1 MFIEVNSIEKNCQ
14 VLVNLDEVIEI
25 APLAT
30 GGCHLFFV
38 DSASVGGKNAMKV
51 SDSYALFKQFALQM
65 VTPEDIAK
73 RFPKKIETKP
83 EVAQPVVQPTKV
95 FKGKGEMEG
104 LDIPKLGS

>member
-73 RFPKKIETKP
+73 RFPKAKVEKP
-83 EVAQPVVQPTKV
+83 EIEQPVLQPTKV
-95 FKGKGEMEG
+95 IKGKGDMEG
-104 LDIPKLGS
+104 FDIPKL